1 MMAAATAGAGRG
13 TSASAAGFLEGMPI
27 IPLQVRSAEELA
39 ARPGR
44 TIVYKHSPS
53 CSLCGWSQHVLGR
66 MAEQDGLTLELVD
79 VLAERPLS
87 QAIEARFG
95 VRHESPQILV
105 IDDGQVTWHASHR
118 GVAPD
123 RVRAA
128 LAGSSAG
135 LGARV

>member
-1 MMAAATAGAGRG
+1 MPIVPHTFS
-13 TSASAAGFLEGMPI
+13 SAS
-27 IPLQVRSAEELA
+27 ELA
-39 ARPGR
+39 SRAGR
-44 TIVYKHSPS
+44 TIVYKHSPT

-66 MAEQDGLTLELVD
+66 MAEQDGVTFELVD

-87 QAIEARFG
+87 QAIEAQFG

-105 IDDGQVTWHASHR
+105 IDDGRVTWHASHR
-118 GVAPD
+118 GVAPE

-128 LAGSSAG
+128 LAGSAEG

>member
-1 MMAAATAGAGRG
+1 MPIVPHAF
-13 TSASAAGFLEGMPI
+13 SSAAD
-27 IPLQVRSAEELA
+27 LA
-39 ARPGR
+39 TRPGR
-44 TIVYKHSPS
+44 TIVYKHSPT

-66 MAEQDGLTLELVD
+66 MADQDGVTLELVD

-87 QAIEARFG
+87 QAIEAHFG

-118 GVAPD
+118 GVAPE

-128 LAGSSAG
+128 LAGSSEG

>member
-1 MMAAATAGAGRG
+1 MAIIPT
-13 TSASAAGFLEGMPI
+13 TLSSAA
-27 IPLQVRSAEELA
+27 ELG

-44 TIVYKHSPS
+44 TIVYKHSPT

-66 MAEQDGLTLELVD
+66 MAEQDGVTLELVD
-79 VLAERPLS
+79 VLAQRPLS
-87 QAIEARFG
+87 QAIEAQFG

-105 IDDGQVTWHASHR
+105 IDDGRVTWHASHR
-118 GVAPD
+118 GVAPE

-128 LAGSSAG
+128 LAGSTEG